1 MALSSSERSAL
12 FRDNLALQIVEAL
25 QVHSGPFTAIR
36 LAELLG
42 TGREHVSAALQRIKA
57 SALAARL
64 VEREQ
69 VRFMKGRRVKFY
81 SWKPDDNSDPGART
95 APNGA

>member
-25 QVHSGPFTAIR
+25 QEHSGPFTALR
-36 LAELLG
+36 LAEMLG

-57 SALAARL
+57 SALAAKL
-64 VEREQ
+64 VEREHL
-69 VRFMKGRRVKFY
+69 RFVKGRRVKYY
-81 SWKPDDNSDPGART
+81 SWNTNDNSDPGART
-95 APNGA
+95 APDGA